1 MRKALICLEQLGIGG
16 VETFTI
22 TQVEEFARRKIKCY
36 VLAREGLLSE
46 KLKKLKN
53 IKFIEFD
60 FKLENKID
68 TEKVKWLI
76 KFVKEKNIDFIYVH
90 QFPCVPY
97 ILPVVFKLK
106 IPYIAYLHGVVPN
119 TCKWF
124 MDTYDIYKVL
134 FPIYFEQ
141 ASKIIAITEKVKEE
155 NKEQFHLPEDK
166 YIVINNS
173 LDFSKY
179 PNKKITNVNYSY
191 NKLLWFGR
199 VSEIKRSSIETA
211 IKFYEYCKKKY
222 NSNMTLT
229 IAGDGEILNELKEKY
244 NDKSIVFKGA
254 VADIISEI
262 QKADVVLG
270 VDRCILEAIASK
282 KPAIVC
288 GYNRNTVL
296 ITPKN
301 IKDAIKENFTGINLN
316 DDKDELFK
324 YNENELLDIINQNY
338 DYAEKK
344 LGIENSIYLDIE
356 SFKGESDLSSVFLGL
371 NYYSEK
377 IQNLEK
383 VNKELYLKTQE
394 LYKEINQ
401 LNKYLRKSII
411 GRIIKK
417 LDKKSEEK

>member
-134 FPIYFEQ
+134 FPVYFEQ

>member
-229 IAGDGEILNELKEKY
+229 IAGNGEILNELKEKY